1 MLLLT
6 KIKFNQKRRRVSK
19 LSNTNISI
27 QRHLFPALKEEI
39 GKLSDNEQ
47 KFIRIIELI
56 NLPRYLTS
64 FYWCGTGRKPHSR
77 ISLAKAFVAKAVWN
91 MPTTR
96 ALLDMINSSP
106 SLRRLCGWDS
116 VVDIPAESAFSRAFA
131 AFAEIELPQQI
142 HAALVNDNLGDRICG
157 HVSRDSTAINGR
169 EKPIKKAKK
178 VKQKKKRG
186 RPRKGEKRE
195 KLKRRLE
202 VQPEQTVEENIN
214 ELPAYC
220 NVGTKKN
227 SKGYKVSWTGYKLHL
242 DVIDGDIPVSAI
254 LTSASL
260 HDSQVA
266 IPLAQMTET
275 RITSLYDLMDAAYDA
290 PEIHAFSR
298 ALGHIP
304 IIDHNPRRGKEKNK
318 MDPAEKQR
326 YNQRSSAERVNSN
339 LKDNYGGNHIRV
351 KGTKK
356 VACHLMFGLIALTAT
371 QLFNLLL

>member
-1 MLLLT
+1 
-6 KIKFNQKRRRVSK
+6 VSK
-19 LSNTNISI
+19 LSSTNISI
-27 QRHLFPALKEEI
+27 QRHLFPALEEEI

-56 NLPRYLTS
+56 NLPHYLTS
-64 FYWCGTGRKPHSR
+64 FYWCGIGRKPHSR
-77 ISLAKAFVAKAVWN
+77 ISLAKAFVAKAVWD

-106 SLRRLCGWDS
+106 SLRRLCGWDTIGE
-116 VVDIPAESAFSRAFA
+116 IPAECAFSRAFA
-131 AFAEIELPQQI
+131 SFAEMELPQKI
-142 HAALVNDNLGDRICG
+142 HAALVNDNLGERICG

-169 EKPIKKAKK
+169 EKPAKK
-178 VKQKKKRG
+178 VKKVKEKNKRG
-186 RPRKGEKRE
+186 RPRKGEKRKKAE
-195 KLKRRLE
+195 RRLE
-202 VQPEQTVEENIN
+202 VQPNRTLEENIDA
-214 ELPAYC
+214 LPTFC

-227 SKGYKVSWTGYKLHL
+227 SKGYKVSWIGYKLHL

-254 LTSASL
+254 LTAASL

-290 PEIHAFSR
+290 PEIHAFSK
-298 ALGHIP
+298 ALGHVP
-304 IIDHNPRRGKEKNK
+304 IIDHNPRRGKEKIK
-318 MDPAEKQR
+318 MAPAEKQR

-351 KGTKK
+351 QGAKK
-356 VACHLMFGLIALTAT
+356 VACHLMFGLVALTAT

>member
-1 MLLLT
+1 M
-6 KIKFNQKRRRVSK
+6 
-19 LSNTNISI
+19 
-27 QRHLFPALKEEI
+27 

-56 NLPRYLTS
+56 NLHHYLTS
-64 FYWCGTGRKPHSR
+64 FYWCGIGRKPHSR
-77 ISLAKAFVAKAVWN
+77 ISLAKAFVAKAVWD

-106 SLRRLCGWDS
+106 SLRRLCGWDTIGE
-116 VVDIPAESAFSRAFA
+116 IPAECAFSRAFA
-131 AFAEIELPQQI
+131 SFAEMELPQQI

-169 EKPIKKAKK
+169 EKPAKK
-178 VKQKKKRG
+178 VKKVKYKKKRG
-186 RPRKGEKRE
+186 RPRKGENRKKTE
-195 KLKRRLE
+195 RRLE
-202 VQPEQTVEENIN
+202 VQPNRTLEENIDA
-214 ELPAYC
+214 LPTLC

-227 SKGYKVSWTGYKLHL
+227 SKGYKVSWIGYKLHL

-254 LTSASL
+254 LTAASL

-290 PEIHAFSR
+290 PEIHAFSK
-298 ALGHIP
+298 ALGHVP
-304 IIDHNPRRGKEKNK
+304 IIDHNPRRGKEKVR
-318 MDPAEKQR
+318 MAPAEKRR
-326 YNQRSSAERVNSN
+326 YNQRSSVERVNSN

-351 KGTKK
+351 QGAKK
-356 VACHLMFGLIALTAT
+356 VACHLMFGLVALTAT